1 MKCIKCKREIE
12 SNTEFCPYC
21 GAKQK
26 RNGKGRIKKIIIT
39 ILALAVGGTCGRI
52 MGYFSASAFNN
63 ASEEQSAK
71 TEDFLEETDSLEESS
86 TDLNEEKTENSDVND
101 TQEESEYSK
110 FFSERG
116 VMEPFYGLEIASLGQ
131 YTESFVKESETNSF
145 STLDF
150 TYNEDDVITEQVE
163 GLYIQVNSDEEKDA
177 WISEMKKMYDSYNDL
192 EFCTV
197 TYNDSASMAYIK
209 GEPFYISVEFKFT
222 DLDNIVN
229 VNTLKELLEMD
240 GNGLISMKLTE
251 ENLLSQGWI
260 KKP

>member
-1 MKCIKCKREIE
+1 MKCIQCGREIE
-12 SNTEFCPYC
+12 SSAEYCPYC
-21 GAKQK
+21 GRKQK
-26 RNGKGRIKKIIIT
+26 KNTNGRFKKIIIAL
-39 ILALAVGGTCGRI
+39 LAIIVGGTCGRI
-52 MGYFSASAFNN
+52 IGYFSASAFNN
-63 ASEEQSAK
+63 KSGEQSVK
-71 TEDFLEETDSLEESS
+71 TENFSEETDQSEEEN
-86 TDLNEEKTENSDVND
+86 TDLGEKKTKSSDTDNP
-101 TQEESEYSK
+101 QEESEYSK

>member
-1 MKCIKCKREIE
+1 MKCIKCGRDIE
-12 SNTEFCPYC
+12 SNEEYCPYC
-21 GAKQK
+21 GRKQK
-26 RNGKGRIKKIIIT
+26 KNTKGRFKKIII
-39 ILALAVGGTCGRI
+39 ALMAIIVGGTCGRI
-52 MGYFSASAFNN
+52 IGYFSASAFNDK
-63 ASEEQSAK
+63 SEEQSAK
-71 TEDFLEETDSLEESS
+71 TEDLLEETDSLEESS
-86 TDLNEEKTENSDVND
+86 TDFNEEKIENSDAND

-150 TYNEDDVITEQVE
+150 TYNKDDVITEQVE
-163 GLYIQVNSDEEKDA
+163 GLYIQVNSNEEKEA
-177 WISEMKKMYDSYNDL
+177 WISEMKKMYEVYSDW
-192 EFCTV
+192 EFCTI
-197 TYNDSASMAYIK
+197 TYNDNTSILHK
-209 GEPFYISVEFKFT
+209 EGDPFYISVEFKFT

-229 VNTLKELLEMD
+229 VNTMKELIEMD

-251 ENLLSQGWI
+251 ESLLSQGWI